1 MKIALISPIA
11 WRTPPTHYGPWEN
24 IASLLCEGLVKIGI
38 DVTLFATGD
47 SLTAGKLISVC
58 QQGYEEDK
66 SVEPKV
72 WECLHISEV
81 FERADEFDI
90 IHNNFDFLPLSYS
103 GLVKTPVLTTIH
115 GFSSSA
121 ILPVYEKYNNKNN
134 YYVSISNSD
143 RSDKLDYIDT
153 VYHGINLEQFSFKE
167 EIGDYLLFFGR
178 MHPDKGANE
187 AIQIAKVF
195 GKKLIMAGI
204 VQDKD
209 YFEQEVAPHFGKDIV
224 FVGSVGPEER
234 NKLLGGAYALL
245 HPIFFAEPFGLS
257 VIESMACG
265 TPVVAFNKGSMP
277 ELIEYGK
284 TGFIVSDIEEAVSA
298 LKKIPEINRQ
308 ACRNSV
314 EQRFTVE
321 KMVDNYIKVYEK
333 IINENKREDKRPW
346 GHYEVLY
353 DQSDCK
359 VKRIEVLP
367 DGELSLQRHKRRS
380 EHWQI
385 VSGEAVVT
393 LGDDKITLK
402 AGESVDIPLGIKHR
416 IKNTGTQNMTFIE
429 IQHGDYFGEDDIERF
444 QDKYGRAT

>member
-11 WRTPPTHYGPWEN
+11 WRTPPNHYGPWEN
-24 IASLLCEGLVKIGI
+24 IASLLCEGLVKKGI
-38 DVTLFATGD
+38 DVTLFATVD
-47 SLTAGKLISVC
+47 SLTAGKLSAVC
-58 QQGYEEDK
+58 KYGYEEDK
-66 SVEPKV
+66 TIEPKV

-81 FERADEFDI
+81 FEHAEEFDI

-103 GLVKTPVLTTIH
+103 KLINTPVLTTIH

-121 ILPVYEKYNNKNN
+121 ILPVYEKYNKNS

-153 VYHGINLEQFSFKE
+153 VYHGINLEQFTFRK

-178 MHPDKGANE
+178 MHPDKGTKE
-187 AIQIAKVF
+187 AIQIAKSF

-204 VQDKD
+204 IQDQD
-209 YFEQEVAPHFGKDIV
+209 YFEKEISPHLGEDIV

-277 ELIEYGK
+277 ELIEHGK
-284 TGFIVSDIEEAVSA
+284 TGFIVSDVEEAVSV
-298 LKKIPEINRQ
+298 LKQIPEIDRKS
-308 ACRNSV
+308 CRKAV
-314 EQRFTVE
+314 EQRFTVDR
-321 KMVDNYIKVYEK
+321 MVDNYIKVYEK
-333 IINENKREDKRPW
+333 IIDENKREDKRPW
-346 GHYEVLY
+346 GYYEVL
-353 DQSDCK
+353 SDK
-359 VKRIEVLP
+359 SNHKIKRIEVFSK
-367 DGELSLQRHKRRS
+367 GELSLQRHKRRS

-385 VSGEAVVT
+385 VTGEAVVT
-393 LGDDKITLK
+393 LDDKKIFLN
-402 AGESVDIPLGIKHR
+402 AGESIDIPLGAKHR
-416 IKNTGTQNMTFIE
+416 IRNTGNQNMVFIE

-444 QDKYGRAT
+444 EDKYGRIN